1 MRKILKR
8 LLSFMLVLT
17 MLFGILPETA
27 LTVFAEEHQGQ
38 VRVIVENTK
47 LSVNDGA
54 TWEGRIIDEW
64 ININQTSSAM
74 SVVVE
79 ALDKNNYYC
88 EGAENNYITNINDL
102 AAGTYNGMDGWMI
115 IINDWFIDNGA
126 GYYTVADG
134 TLNEGDEIC
143 VSYSL
148 TMGEDLGGTYS
159 NNDTSLKD
167 IQFSVGE
174 ITQEDVSISD
184 VTNNGEHENLQLHY
198 TLTVPAGTT
207 NVVVTPTAR
216 NKNFQVRTY
225 LNFIDTATAGFKRS
239 AEIPI
244 SNNGD
249 TIWVVCGDSSWPSM
263 NTNTWGNGLPCY
275 ATQYA
280 FHIVYD
286 STSENKIPTIN
297 VKGDADD
304 DEEDGLV
311 EKTSSCKVG
320 DTYTIKMS
328 ELFEVSNATFSG
340 FAEIDKILDEPNP
353 DGTDYNI
360 LNEYKNLTLDSEI
373 RYTFTEAGTY
383 DFIAL
388 GMIEEDEDAGVAYI
402 ETISVESV
410 NHAPTLTEEYKTGSG
425 TVNIYKGEEFTID
438 LSEIFTDED
447 HDTLTYTV
455 SVDGLDEVAL
465 NDSSYTYSDT
475 ADEKNATLVFTANDG
490 KEIVSYTVT
499 LNIEKK
505 IAALNSLIIHSSTSP
520 NNSNVLLKNAS
531 DSYTTNLTFDPATK
545 EYELSTTLTDSTNQL
560 RFRAEPNANASKV
573 TLCDADGNTIKD
585 ITWTSGSSKWAN
597 FLVGGMNEFKIV
609 VTSED
614 PNVESTTYSFKIGV
628 IPTLTALTAEN
639 TYWDKSFSTTKTE
652 YTMTVPANIS
662 TVTLNAIPKSEG
674 YTVTFNGAAS
684 NVVDITN
691 IEKIDV
697 VVSKDGLSNCYT
709 LKLEKPT
716 VTDVEFKVIPSDAA
730 IMVYDHTNNI
740 VVPNAD
746 GSYTG
751 MFGTYNYTYSIS
763 KNGYISQTA
772 AIPEAG
778 GTIDITLEKVLGKQP
793 EEVDSFWSNFRGSET
808 NMAITDTR
816 TPQNKDADNIAVKW
830 TKSLGSG
837 WSNNPSVQIIVDN
850 ALIVMSNKT
859 LYKLDLESGEILA
872 QAEMVAAPNF
882 GYTPPTYAAGMIFC
896 PLSGGTVQAFN
907 AKTLES
913 LWVYKDALGGQSLSP
928 ITYSD
933 GYIYTGFWN
942 GETKNANFVCISIA
956 DEDVD
961 SSNESK
967 IATWKHTQLGGF
979 YWAGAVVTNDTVIVG
994 TDDGESGTEGTSKLY
1009 SFNKKNGEI
1018 ISSLDLTGAGD
1029 QRSSIAYV
1037 KENGRI
1043 YFTTKGGYLYRANVD
1058 TATGTLTGLKGVDNN
1073 AQTTSTPVVYN
1084 GRVYYATGSGISS
1097 TGSSGNVVVA
1107 DAETLEMMFAVGLK
1121 GYPQCSLLL
1130 STAYERTTGYLYL
1143 YSTYNNNPGGISVI
1157 KVKADCLTASDAELT
1172 ELYDAKGFEQYCIAS
1187 ILCGEDGTL
1196 YYKNDSGN
1204 IFAIGVPSVIN
1215 VEKLIDLIGTVSID
1229 SKGAISAARGAYDAL
1244 GLLEQASV
1252 SNYDTLVAAEALYK
1266 EYEKADAVD
1275 QKILAIGKVTN
1286 SSETAIQSARVAYDA
1301 LNDSEKEKVTKLS
1314 ILTAAEAALK
1324 EIKDLDLEEI
1334 ENVEKLIDAI
1344 GQVTVSSEYR
1354 IKKARNAFDKLTASQ
1369 KRLVSNLDDLLD
1381 AEDALDEVK
1390 VQAVEDKIDSIGTV
1404 TLNSKAAI
1412 NRARTAYN
1420 NLSASN
1426 KKSVGNLSTLES
1438 AEKEYAELLAE
1449 SKTTKKS
1456 TTTTA
1461 KVNALKSTMSSATE
1475 TTSLNKVTLSA
1486 KELLENVNANSY
1498 NGEIIDAIMAYE
1510 SLTDEEKFLLKKDAL
1525 VEELKTQL
1533 SNRIQVDESTAISVS
1548 GAEWNTQ
1555 LIVEDVLDIT
1565 EIQLM
1570 QEHIENGQMLGLWN
1584 IFLENVVDGQK
1595 YSPLSPV
1602 LIKIPLSELGDFT
1615 SYDGL
1620 VIIHYTDQNTIE
1632 YLNCTVIGDCLVFN
1646 AIDFS
1651 NFAVVGYNGESPIE
1665 GLMTATMNEE
1675 AVSADL
1681 TWIPWA
1687 IAGGCGI
1694 AVLALLIILIKK
1706 NKNMNLM

>member
-505 IAALNSLIIHSSTSP
+505 IAALHSLI
-520 NNSNVLLKNAS
+520 
-531 DSYTTNLTFDPATK
+531 
-545 EYELSTTLTDSTNQL
+545 
-560 RFRAEPNANASKV
+560 
-573 TLCDADGNTIKD
+573 
-585 ITWTSGSSKWAN
+585 
-597 FLVGGMNEFKIV
+597 
-609 VTSED
+609 
-614 PNVESTTYSFKIGV
+614 
-628 IPTLTALTAEN
+628 
-639 TYWDKSFSTTKTE
+639 
-652 YTMTVPANIS
+652 
-662 TVTLNAIPKSEG
+662 
-674 YTVTFNGAAS
+674 
-684 NVVDITN
+684 
-691 IEKIDV
+691 
-697 VVSKDGLSNCYT
+697 
-709 LKLEKPT
+709 
-716 VTDVEFKVIPSDAA
+716 
-730 IMVYDHTNNI
+730 
-740 VVPNAD
+740 
-746 GSYTG
+746 
-751 MFGTYNYTYSIS
+751 
-763 KNGYISQTA
+763 
-772 AIPEAG
+772 
-778 GTIDITLEKVLGKQP
+778 
-793 EEVDSFWSNFRGSET
+793 
-808 NMAITDTR
+808 
-816 TPQNKDADNIAVKW
+816 
-830 TKSLGSG
+830 
-837 WSNNPSVQIIVDN
+837 
-850 ALIVMSNKT
+850 
-859 LYKLDLESGEILA
+859 
-872 QAEMVAAPNF
+872 
-882 GYTPPTYAAGMIFC
+882 
-896 PLSGGTVQAFN
+896 
-907 AKTLES
+907 
-913 LWVYKDALGGQSLSP
+913 
-928 ITYSD
+928 
-933 GYIYTGFWN
+933 
-942 GETKNANFVCISIA
+942 
-956 DEDVD
+956 
-961 SSNESK
+961 
-967 IATWKHTQLGGF
+967 
-979 YWAGAVVTNDTVIVG
+979 
-994 TDDGESGTEGTSKLY
+994 
-1009 SFNKKNGEI
+1009 
-1018 ISSLDLTGAGD
+1018 
-1029 QRSSIAYV
+1029 
-1037 KENGRI
+1037 
-1043 YFTTKGGYLYRANVD
+1043 
-1058 TATGTLTGLKGVDNN
+1058 
-1073 AQTTSTPVVYN
+1073 
-1084 GRVYYATGSGISS
+1084 
-1097 TGSSGNVVVA
+1097 
-1107 DAETLEMMFAVGLK
+1107 
-1121 GYPQCSLLL
+1121 
-1130 STAYERTTGYLYL
+1130 
-1143 YSTYNNNPGGISVI
+1143 
-1157 KVKADCLTASDAELT
+1157 
-1172 ELYDAKGFEQYCIAS
+1172 
-1187 ILCGEDGTL
+1187 
-1196 YYKNDSGN
+1196 
-1204 IFAIGVPSVIN
+1204 
-1215 VEKLIDLIGTVSID
+1215 
-1229 SKGAISAARGAYDAL
+1229 
-1244 GLLEQASV
+1244 
-1252 SNYDTLVAAEALYK
+1252 
-1266 EYEKADAVD
+1266 
-1275 QKILAIGKVTN
+1275 
-1286 SSETAIQSARVAYDA
+1286 
-1301 LNDSEKEKVTKLS
+1301 
-1314 ILTAAEAALK
+1314 
-1324 EIKDLDLEEI
+1324 
-1334 ENVEKLIDAI
+1334 
-1344 GQVTVSSEYR
+1344 
-1354 IKKARNAFDKLTASQ
+1354 
-1369 KRLVSNLDDLLD
+1369 
-1381 AEDALDEVK
+1381 
-1390 VQAVEDKIDSIGTV
+1390 
-1404 TLNSKAAI
+1404 
-1412 NRARTAYN
+1412 
-1420 NLSASN
+1420 
-1426 KKSVGNLSTLES
+1426 
-1438 AEKEYAELLAE
+1438 
-1449 SKTTKKS
+1449 
-1456 TTTTA
+1456 
-1461 KVNALKSTMSSATE
+1461 
-1475 TTSLNKVTLSA
+1475 
-1486 KELLENVNANSY
+1486 
-1498 NGEIIDAIMAYE
+1498 
-1510 SLTDEEKFLLKKDAL
+1510 
-1525 VEELKTQL
+1525 
-1533 SNRIQVDESTAISVS
+1533 
-1548 GAEWNTQ
+1548 
-1555 LIVEDVLDIT
+1555 
-1565 EIQLM
+1565 
-1570 QEHIENGQMLGLWN
+1570 
-1584 IFLENVVDGQK
+1584 
-1595 YSPLSPV
+1595 
-1602 LIKIPLSELGDFT
+1602 
-1615 SYDGL
+1615 
-1620 VIIHYTDQNTIE
+1620 
-1632 YLNCTVIGDCLVFN
+1632 
-1646 AIDFS
+1646 
-1651 NFAVVGYNGESPIE
+1651 
-1665 GLMTATMNEE
+1665 
-1675 AVSADL
+1675 
-1681 TWIPWA
+1681 
-1687 IAGGCGI
+1687 
-1694 AVLALLIILIKK
+1694 
-1706 NKNMNLM
+1706 